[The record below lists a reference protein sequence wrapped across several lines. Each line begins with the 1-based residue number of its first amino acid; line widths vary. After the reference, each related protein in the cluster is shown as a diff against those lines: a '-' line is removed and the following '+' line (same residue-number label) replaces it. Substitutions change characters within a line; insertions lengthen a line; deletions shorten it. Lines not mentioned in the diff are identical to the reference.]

1 MYNKQSTSGKN
12 CYKEPQRLSNIL
24 RMMYGEEATNEWTK
38 GDALPDVAPVD
49 CAVNGKSANG
59 EREVTEWQTREGVGE
74 VIIKDTE

>member
-1 MYNKQSTSGKN
+1 
-12 CYKEPQRLSNIL
+12 
-24 RMMYGEEATNEWTK
+24 MYGEEATNEWTK